1 MINVFLMI
9 YQLGTCCV
17 YVVFISSNIKG
28 VVDLYTAEPVDVRL
42 IMVMI
47 LLPLIFLNWV
57 SDGEIGRRVMEV
69 KVFFRL
75 LFHPQIR
82 NLKYLAPFSTFANFI
97 TMVSFGLILYYIFE
111 TPFTVE
117 DKHAVGE
124 IKNFPLFFGTVLF
137 ALEAIGVVS
146 LWVFLLVYWNWGDKT
161 SDVETWLL
169 KIMSILPKLY
179 IKNISKTFKACNM
192 TNDLFCEDIASLC
205 CQDVIFVQPQKLHPK
220 ALKKPI

>member
-1 MINVFLMI
+1 MI

-28 VVDLYTAEPVDVRL
+28 VADLYFAEPVDVRL

-57 SDGEIGRRVMEV
+57 SGGEIRRLVMDGS
-69 KVFFRL
+69 KSFLL
-75 LFHPQIR
+75 LFRPQIR

-111 TPFTVE
+111 TPFTLE
-117 DKHAVGE
+117 DRHAVGE

-146 LWVFLLVYWNWGDKT
+146 LWGFECFGVFQKRGESK
-161 SDVETWLL
+161 SDVTGCISDALMHLL
-169 KIMSILPKLY
+169 TPQAS
-179 IKNISKTFKACNM
+179 NHVNSFKKG
-192 TNDLFCEDIASLC
+192 
-205 CQDVIFVQPQKLHPK
+205 QKK
-220 ALKKPI
+220 YVT

>member
-1 MINVFLMI
+1 ML
-9 YQLGTCCV
+9 
-17 YVVFISSNIKG
+17 
-28 VVDLYTAEPVDVRL
+28 RL
-42 IMVMI
+42 
-47 LLPLIFLNWV
+47 
-57 SDGEIGRRVMEV
+57 RRVHLVEYQGSCRSV
-69 KVFFRL
+69 HCRAGWRAADYGHDLTAIDLFELGEWRRNWPTSYGSKSFFSAS
-75 LFHPQIR
+75 FHPQIR

-161 SDVETWLL
+161 SDVVTWLL

-205 CQDVIFVQPQKLHPK
+205 CQDVIFVQPPK
-220 ALKKPI
+220 ASSKSLEKTNLGLQ